1 MKRWNRDHFGNVKKL
16 IKKMRLL
23 VEVEKEAMS
32 SSMNHQTRELKREI
46 TELIDEQDA
55 VSKI

>member
-16 IKKMRLL
+16 IKKRRLL
-23 VEVEKEAMS
+23 VEVEKEEMS
-32 SSMNHQTRELKREI
+32 SSMNHRTRELKREI
-46 TELIDEQDA
+46 TELTDEQDA